1 MLYLNNTDISMIP
14 INWRENISH
23 LKYAVECLANNDFS
37 QPIKPYLKFKDPNDR
52 IIAMPAYVGGDIS
65 STGIKWIASFP
76 KNIKK
81 AIPRAHSIT
90 ILNDVHTGEPVCIIN
105 TAIISGIRTAS
116 VSGLIIREFQAAR
129 ELNEINIGIIG
140 FGPIGQLHYQMVTE
154 LLNEK
159 INKIYI
165 FDIAGISTEKIPA
178 NWLEKTEIC
187 SSWEEVYKHSEIFIT
202 CTVSEK
208 RYINKEPK
216 KGALL
221 LNVSLRDYEPSII
234 DFTQSMIV
242 DDWDEVCRANTDIE
256 VMHKEC
262 NLNKEDTKSII
273 DVVLHNAMKEFPDNQ
288 AIMFH
293 PMGMAIFDITIAKLY
308 FEKAKQNNI
317 GLILK

>member
-1 MLYLNNTDISMIP
+1 MLYLNKTDISAIP
-14 INWRENISH
+14 IDWDENISN
-23 LKYAVECLANNDFS
+23 LEYAVECLSNNDFS

-65 STGIKWIASFP
+65 ATGIKWIASFP

-81 AIPRAHSIT
+81 TIPRAHSIT
-90 ILNDVHTGEPVCIIN
+90 VLNDVNTGEPKCIIN
-105 TAIISGIRTAS
+105 TALISGIRTAS
-116 VSGLIIREFQAAR
+116 VSGLMIRKFQAAR
-129 ELNEINIGIIG
+129 NLDKINIGIIG

-159 INKIYI
+159 IDKICI
-165 FDIAGISTEKIPA
+165 FDLAGISMEKIPT

-187 SSWEEVYKHSEIFIT
+187 SSWEDVYKNSDIFIT
-202 CTVSEK
+202 CTVSEM

-234 DFTQSMIV
+234 DFTQSIIV

-256 VMHKEC
+256 VMHKER
-262 NLNKEDTKSII
+262 NLNRESTKSIV
-273 DVVLHNAMKEFPDNQ
+273 DVVLHNAMNEFPDNQ

-308 FEKAKQNNI
+308 FEKAKKNNI
-317 GLILK
+317 GLILD